1 MIQQEEK
8 QTIHEWIQK
17 ILQEAGKSASQE
29 HHRGAENYENLAV
42 SAEDKT
48 CMDVHKE
55 ILLLEGDFQ
64 VLNLFLAFESFH
76 PDNFRQICIDG
87 KMSSR

>member
-1 MIQQEEK
+1 MIKQDEK

-17 ILQEAGKSASQE
+17 ILQEAGKSASQSHE
-29 HHRGAENYENLAV
+29 HNSLSNHQDTLAV

-48 CMDVHKE
+48 CMDVHRD

-64 VLNLFLAFESFH
+64 ASILKSYSF
-76 PDNFRQICIDG
+76 F
-87 KMSSR
+87 SSF